1 MTPPTIKDRIQFVH
15 EGGAVVRFHQ
25 HIGHVLDTDA
35 RHSHGVAM
43 LCYFLTDGAPSVNL
57 LMAALTHD
65 LAEQVVGDIPYTA
78 KRNIPGLKAT
88 CAAMEQEVLSKYGLA
103 FTLTEAEQRTLRLAD
118 ALDGMLY
125 CCHEA
130 ALGNHTALRRV
141 YTKWLEGLRA
151 GASTYS
157 DVERSIVRAVER
169 IWDESND
176 PQGPQYT
183 LSTECNCTISE

>member
-35 RHSHGVAM
+35 RHSHGVAV

-57 LMAALTHD
+57 LMAALSHD

-78 KRNIPGLKAT
+78 KRNISGLKAT
-88 CAAMEQEVLSKYGLA
+88 CDAMEQEVLSKYGLS

-130 ALGNHTALRRV
+130 ALGNHTTLRRV
-141 YTKWLEGLRA
+141 YAKWLEGLRVND
-151 GASTYS
+151 GSCN
-157 DVERSIVRAVER
+157 DLERSIVRAVER

-176 PQGPQYT
+176 LQGPQYT
-183 LSTECNCTISE
+183 ISTECRCTIGE